1 MTNIG
6 EALSS
11 ARERQAL
18 SIPEVAK
25 RLRIR
30 TKFVDA
36 LEREDWAAIG
46 EFVYVRGFLQNYA
59 KLLRMDP
66 EPLVGRLRDEYSSDP
81 GFAWKPEI
89 DERAYPA
96 QSSSFSR
103 EPRRTAR
110 WFPWVLGTL
119 TTVAVVLVGLVAV
132 SVFGLMHSGPL
143 ATNDGSGSR
152 VAVGGDRS
160 RPANGSGAA
169 ATQPDTMEATAG
181 NSLSSTQEA
190 GVNLRLQLTQPSWLS
205 VTVDGKRVVYETLPA
220 GTTREFH
227 GAREITLRAGNA
239 GGVVARIDGKDLGAL
254 GQAGQVKDKIFAVK
268 SSPAQSTTRHE

>member
-11 ARERQAL
+11 GRERQGL
-18 SIPEVAK
+18 SILEVAR

-30 TKFVDA
+30 TKFVEA
-36 LEREDWAAIG
+36 LEREEWGAIG

-59 KLLRMDP
+59 TLLKLDP
-66 EPLVGRLRDEYSSDP
+66 APLVLRLREEYAADSGYARLP
-81 GFAWKPEI
+81 GTDA
-89 DERAYPA
+89 RAFTAESHPV
-96 QSSSFSR
+96 SR
-103 EPRRTAR
+103 QPVKTAR

-132 SVFGLMHSGPL
+132 SVFGLMHAGPL
-143 ATNDGSGSR
+143 ATNDGSGSPI
-152 VAVGGDRS
+152 AGGSNGS
-160 RPANGSGAA
+160 RPANGSAA
-169 ATQPDTMEATAG
+169 GSQTDTMEATAG

-239 GGVVARIDGKDLGAL
+239 GGVVASIDGKELGAL
-254 GQAGQVKDKIFAVK
+254 GQAGQVKDKVFAVK
-268 SSPAQSTTRHE
+268 PSPTESGGRHE

>member
-66 EPLVGRLRDEYSSDP
+66 EPLVVRLRDEYSSDP
-81 GFAWKPEI
+81 GVAWRPEI
-89 DERAYPA
+89 DGRAHPA
-96 QSSSFSR
+96 QPPSFSR
-103 EPRRTAR
+103 EPRKPS

-132 SVFGLMHSGPL
+132 SVFGLMHSAPV

-152 VAVGGDRS
+152 VAGGADRS
-160 RPANGSGAA
+160 RPANSSGAA
-169 ATQPDTMEATAG
+169 ATQPDTMDATAG

>member
-11 ARERQAL
+11 ARESQAL

-59 KLLRMDP
+59 KLLKMDP
-66 EPLVGRLRDEYSSDP
+66 EPLVVRLRDEYASDP
-81 GFAWKPEI
+81 GFAWKPDI
-89 DERAYPA
+89 DGRAQPP
-96 QSSSFSR
+96 QPPSFSR
-103 EPRRTAR
+103 EPRRNAH

-132 SVFGLMHSGPL
+132 SVFGLMHSRPL
-143 ATNDGSGSR
+143 ATNDGSGSQL
-152 VAVGGDRS
+152 ANADRS
-160 RPANGSGAA
+160 RPATGSGAA
-169 ATQPDTMEATAG
+169 ANQPDTMEATAG